1 MFLLRGIV
9 SSLGEESEKISA
21 EIMREWQQRK
31 RGTSTYDTSGES
43 SVTLPLG
50 QGEWDEPLGL
60 PICVVCHNVSLYAYT
75 LALLNPNRIRPRFII
90 LKMQYNL
97 GGQDQ
102 HSRDRAKLA

>member
-1 MFLLRGIV
+1 
-9 SSLGEESEKISA
+9 
-21 EIMREWQQRK
+21 MRQWQQRK
-31 RGTSTYDTSGES
+31 RGTSTYDAAGGES

-60 PICVVCHNVSLYAYT
+60 PICVVCHNVSLYDHS

-97 GGQDQ
+97 GRQDQ
-102 HSRDRAKLA
+102 HSRDGARLA